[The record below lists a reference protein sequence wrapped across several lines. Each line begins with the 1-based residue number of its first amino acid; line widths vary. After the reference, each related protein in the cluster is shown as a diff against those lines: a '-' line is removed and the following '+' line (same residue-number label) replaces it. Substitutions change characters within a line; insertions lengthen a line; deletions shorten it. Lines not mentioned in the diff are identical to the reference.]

1 MDKKRTPDTRTMKTV
16 RRTLQQEIEN
26 EVNREFDYSHSVM
39 GRGYSQAYRKDV
51 LAVIRRVFAKHRRA
65 K

>member
-1 MDKKRTPDTRTMKTV
+1 MKPAK
-16 RRTLQQEIEN
+16 RTLQQQIEN
-26 EVNREFDYSHSVM
+26 EVNREFEFSYSVM

-51 LAVIRRVFAKHRRA
+51 LAAIRRVFAKRSKRRG

>member
-1 MDKKRTPDTRTMKTV
+1 MKPAK
-16 RRTLQQEIEN
+16 RTLQQEVED
-26 EVNREFDYSHSVM
+26 EVNRVFDYSQSVM